1 MDLGVAGRVGVVTGA
16 DGEVGAA
23 AVRLLRA
30 EGAEVLELPA
40 ASGDAEAILDGLTA
54 TGDAE
59 RILDTPA
66 ASGAVDFLVTVADP
80 VPDDDLRAAHEVGV
94 MAPLRAMRAVA
105 PALAARGSG
114 RIVNVCPPARTI
126 AGAAARSL
134 SRLYADRY
142 AKQGVLV
149 NAICVDPTDDPEA
162 SAREIAFLC
171 SARASHVAGAT
182 WTVGATA
189 GAID

>member
-1 MDLGVAGRVGVVTGA
+1 MDLGLAGRVGVVTGA

-23 AVRLLRA
+23 TARLLRA
-30 EGAEVLELPA
+30 EGAEVVELPA
-40 ASGDAEAILDGLTA
+40 VPGAAAGTLGTSPAPGDV
-54 TGDAE
+54 E
-59 RILDTPA
+59 RILGTPA
-66 ASGAVDFLVTVADP
+66 EPGAVDFLVTVAGA
-80 VPDDDLRAAHEVGV
+80 VPDDDLGRAHELGV
-94 MAPLRAMRAVA
+94 MAPLRAMRVVA

-114 RIVNVCPPARTI
+114 RIVNVCPPAHTV

-134 SRLYADRY
+134 SRLFADHY

-149 NAICVDPTDDPEA
+149 NALCPDPDAGPEA

-182 WTVGATA
+182 WTVGAAA